1 MLIQPAGT
9 QSMKS
14 YLADAFKRTT
24 LRSVRC
30 SFTVSAEGQTDQQEY
45 IQSQCGWPH
54 PAPFTCLKNT
64 ENYLQTPTQLCPRS
78 R

>member
-1 MLIQPAGT
+1 MLIQPAGS

-14 YLADAFKRTT
+14 YRADAFKRAI
-24 LRSVRC
+24 LRSVRR
-30 SFTVSAEGQTDQQEY
+30 SFTMGAEGQTDQQEQ
-45 IQSQCGWPH
+45 IQGQCGWPH

-64 ENYLQTPTQLCPRS
+64 ENGLQTPTQLCPQS